1 MRLRYFALVHFVACC
16 GLLFSSGCQ
25 NQAETEAG
33 PAALSAETNEQDA
46 GGAAPIIT
54 FSELGHDFGDVSPN
68 KLYTADIK
76 FTNTGDGTL
85 EITKVSKCCG
95 VNAKLAG
102 EKQRYA
108 PGESGAVH
116 LEWQSG
122 SQPMVFTRELVVHSN
137 DKANPGT
144 TLRIRAKIVLK
155 VTWEPKRLRLALDE
169 DNAGGQNLT
178 IRCLDDRPFSIT
190 SFNSSGDCIT
200 ADFDPS
206 VEATEFVLE
215 PKIDTEKLPDNLK
228 GRIMIGLSHPDG
240 NSAIILFDVL
250 PKYTI
255 TPPLLIFFY
264 AEPGKS
270 ITRKISVLNN
280 YEKDFDIDSLSSKSG
295 TVSVRVL
302 NKRKITNG
310 YQLEVELTPPP
321 SEGKM
326 KFLDEFYLDLE
337 DGDKLPIRCNVYYK
351 KDKPVTATK

>member
-1 MRLRYFALVHFVACC
+1 MRLRYFVLVSFVACC

-25 NQAETEAG
+25 SQAESEAE
-33 PAALSAETNEQDA
+33 PAALSPETNEQDA
-46 GGAAPIIT
+46 GGAAPKIT
-54 FSELGHDFGDVSPN
+54 FSKLGHDFGDVSPN
-68 KLYTADIK
+68 KLYKADIE
-76 FTNTGDGTL
+76 FTNSGDGTL
-85 EITKVSKCCG
+85 EITKVSRCCG

-102 EKQRYA
+102 GKQRYA

-116 LEWQSG
+116 LEWRSG

-137 DKANPGT
+137 DKANPAI

-155 VTWEPKRLRLALDE
+155 VTWEPKRLRLALD
-169 DNAGGQNLT
+169 DDSAAGQNLT
-178 IRCLDDRPFSIT
+178 IKSLDGRPFSIT

-206 VEATEFVLE
+206 VEATKFVIE
-215 PKIDTEKLPDNLK
+215 PKIDTEKLPNNLK

-250 PKYTI
+250 PRYTI

-264 AEPGKS
+264 AEPGKP

-280 YEKDFDIDSLSSKSG
+280 YKKDFDIESLSSKSG
-295 TVSVRVL
+295 AVNLKVL

-326 KFLDEFYLDLE
+326 KFLDEFRLVLND
-337 DGDKLPIRCNVYYK
+337 N
-351 KDKPVTATK
+351 